1 VQDVIVIGCGGIGY
15 YLAEPLVRFIEHLH
29 TSFAFA
35 KDTDVYLVDPDII
48 ETKNAAR
55 QFGPKTVGKNKAAA
69 LADLVA
75 ERVGPKHV
83 ALHPVGSAFS
93 PRTVA
98 GFRKWFWKEGITVL
112 VCVDNHPTRLLVQE
126 EASKLNEVTV
136 ITGGNDVTDGQVQIY
151 AKHQGKEMFPRI
163 DHVHPEMKDAP
174 GRFPDQISCTEQIQ
188 ETPQILWTNMA
199 VALAMGCAF
208 MAHTNEVL
216 YDGEV
221 NEILI
226 DVEKYESKAVINP
239 SLKE

>member
-1 VQDVIVIGCGGIGY
+1 MQQDIVVIGCGGIGY
-15 YLAEPLVRFIEHLH
+15 YLVEPLVRFLEH
-29 TSFAFA
+29 SGS
-35 KDTDVYLVDPDII
+35 DPDNGVDVYLVDPDVI
-48 ETKNAAR
+48 EEKNATR

-69 LADLVA
+69 LAGLVMD
-75 ERVGPKHV
+75 RVDPKRV
-83 ALHPVGSAFS
+83 TLHPVGSAFS

-98 GFRKWFWKEGITVL
+98 GFRKWFWKDGITVL

-126 EASKLNEVTV
+126 EASKLNSVTV

-151 AKHQGKEMFPRI
+151 VKRNGRELFPRI

-174 GRFPDQISCTEQIQ
+174 GRFPDQISCTEMVQ

-199 VALAMGCAF
+199 IALAMGCAF
-208 MAHTNEVL
+208 MARMNGSID
-216 YDGEV
+216 YGDV

-226 DVEKYESKAVINP
+226 DVEKYESKAVLNE

>member
-1 VQDVIVIGCGGIGY
+1 MQDVVVIGCGGIGY
-15 YLAEPLVRFIEHLH
+15 YLVEPLVRFIEHRHLDYD
-29 TSFAFA
+29 TEG
-35 KDTDVYLVDPDII
+35 TDVYLVDPDII
-48 ETKNAAR
+48 ETKNAER
-55 QFGPKTVGKNKAAA
+55 QFGPKTVGKNKSAA

-75 ERVGPKHV
+75 ERVGPKYV

-126 EASKLNEVTV
+126 EASKLKDVTV

-151 AKHQGKEMFPRI
+151 VKRNGKELFPRI

-174 GRFPDQISCTEQIQ
+174 GRFPDQISCTERVE

-208 MAHTNEVL
+208 MAHMDGNL
-216 YDGEV
+216 SYGEV
-221 NEILI
+221 NEILVDI
-226 DVEKYESKAVINP
+226 QQYESKATLNK